1 MNAQPPISPT
11 AHMPPPSLAQQEV
24 RRLALQQ
31 FEQRVK
37 DLTLPGN
44 AGPIV
49 TVTEVELIRRKY
61 TTVDGALAAL
71 EALARPRLAYSRD
84 QAGAFP
90 KPALTD
96 AERTAAREHF
106 AKMREVRAEA
116 AQANTPTPTVEAPAP
131 APAPET
137 TGPVVSTPGYA
148 TDAIAYVDVDGF
160 AHVLTVCAPTA
171 NEAIKRGRQAVKALR
186 GMESRPQAAAPIATA
201 PSNGHETGPAPMCA
215 IHKTPMQKVQGK
227 KGSFFSCHTK
237 LDDGSWCPYKPA
249 D

>member
-1 MNAQPPISPT
+1 MNAPIST
-11 AHMPPPSLAQQEV
+11 AHTPPPSLAQQEV

-31 FEQRVK
+31 FERRVNE
-37 DLTLPGN
+37 LTLITGSH
-44 AGPIV
+44 GPIV
-49 TVTEVELIRRKY
+49 TGTEVELLRRKY

-71 EALARPRLAYSRD
+71 EALAKPRLAYSRE
-84 QAGAFP
+84 QAGAP
-90 KPALTD
+90 AAKPALTD

-106 AKMREVRAEA
+106 AKMRELRAEA
-116 AQANTPTPTVEAPAP
+116 AAAPAP
-131 APAPET
+131 KPIPADGLAAPVGEQKAEVPAPD
-137 TGPVVSTPGYA
+137 SGYA

-160 AHVLTVCAPTA
+160 GHVLTVYAPTA

-186 GMESRPQAAAPIATA
+186 GMESKPQAAAPIATA
-201 PSNGHETGPAPMCA
+201 PLNGHETTAPMCA

-227 KGSFFSCHTK
+227 KGSFWSCHTK